1 MAAYSDFLLHDV
13 AHPDRLNVPED
24 NVEPGE
30 FRTAPL
36 WGLRQTAPYL
46 HDGSAE
52 STRDAILLHFG
63 EAEASKTAFEALSF
77 DEQSKLLEF
86 LLSL

>member
-1 MAAYSDFLLHDV
+1 MDRQRGKTRAEFRAAHALWL
-13 AHPDRLNVPED
+13 R
-24 NVEPGE
+24 EPGE

-52 STRDAILLHFG
+52 SIRDAILLHFG